1 MVLIDRLTLL
11 AEDGRAFGEGLDLWE
26 VEYHGREGRLSAVT
40 GGEWV
45 LRNPDVKGDSVWD
58 ERSIRRNIRRQL
70 GGTTCL

>member
-11 AEDGRAFGEGLDLWE
+11 AEDGRAFGEGLDMWE

-45 LRNPDVKGDSVWD
+45 L
-58 ERSIRRNIRRQL
+58 
-70 GGTTCL
+70 